1 MKSFL
6 LKDKQPICK
15 WSMVPDEVYF
25 EGKVPDGYGLAIC
38 PNEPYIILDVDM
50 HGDIDGF
57 KNLPIHLCKELYN
70 SLHYPTKNQGRHF
83 WLKYTGDKN
92 LMNKASKLGID
103 LRTHKGYVK
112 WYLDADIRKYK
123 HLIKETSSSLNE
135 WLESLFQGINELNN
149 LKNE

>member
-6 LKDKQPICK
+6 LKDKQPILK

-38 PNEPYIILDVDM
+38 PNAPYIILDVDM
-50 HGDIDGF
+50 HGDVDGF
-57 KNLPIHLCKELYN
+57 KNLPMYLSKELYS
-70 SLHYPTKNQGRHF
+70 SLNYPTKNNGRHF
-83 WLKYTGDKN
+83 WLKYTGNEN

-112 WYLDADIRKYK
+112 WYLDKDIRNYI
-123 HLIKETSSSLNE
+123 HLINETSVDLNL
-135 WLESLFQGINELNN
+135 WLESLFCGVLNN
-149 LKNE
+149 K